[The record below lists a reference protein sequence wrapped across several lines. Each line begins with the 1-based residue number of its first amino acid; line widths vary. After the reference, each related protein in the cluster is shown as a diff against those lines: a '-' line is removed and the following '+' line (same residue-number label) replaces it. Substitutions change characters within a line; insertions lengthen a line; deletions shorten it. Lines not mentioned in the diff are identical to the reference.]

1 MRIDMCGISGYY
13 SLNSEIS
20 LAKYYHAHS
29 LLRHRGPDDEG
40 FVIYKDNNV
49 YEAKG
54 KRTINDFSD
63 LLDVISY
70 CSSRMV
76 LGHHRLS
83 IIDLS
88 KHGHQPMSTD
98 DKRYWIVYNGEVYN
112 YLELKTELESLGYS
126 FQSNSDTEVF
136 LKAFMHWGFDS
147 FNKLNGMWAAA
158 IYDRVDEKL
167 ILTRDRFGIKPLYYY
182 IVNDML
188 YFGSEVKYLLPFVDD
203 LQIDTHVAS
212 DYVVNCHLDHLGNT
226 MFKNIF
232 QLDPGHYAVYDGLS
246 LKKMKYWCYNPRIDN
261 DADYGCAVEK
271 LRDLIHHS
279 IDLRMRSDVPVGSFL
294 SGGLDSS
301 MIVCDL
307 FDRNLIKKHSFQTFS
322 AVFEEEEYNEKIYID
337 EVVEKTECNPHFIY
351 PDSLAIISSIRNILH
366 YQEFPFRSLAVFSQH
381 SLYEYIKNNSDVKVI
396 LNGQGSDEIF
406 GGYTSNYISLIGEYL
421 RTWKIRHAYTE
432 TRHFSRARGWD
443 LKKILLYVGRLI
455 FPSISTYL
463 LSILNYKKKLMVG
476 DILLTKCASTHKD
489 LFQQDLYCSL
499 TFSAL
504 REYLRYEDRNS
515 MAFSLETRLPFMDY
529 RIIEFGYSLPNN
541 FKIENGIN
549 KKILRKVAKNIVPD
563 KIINRSDKMGF
574 VSPQEEWQK
583 TILKEYMDGIILKDK
598 IEMEFPFLHAENI
611 ERLYNDYKNNE
622 FHDWSLF
629 WRVCCLYEWKMLWF
643 NKNNWYVQES

>member
-1 MRIDMCGISGYY
+1 MCGISGYY
-13 SLNSEIS
+13 SDKSNILIE
-20 LAKYYHAHS
+20 KYYHAHS

-40 FVIYKDNNV
+40 FVVCKDGDFYV
-49 YEAKG
+49 AKG
-54 KRTINDFSD
+54 EKTINDFSD
-63 LLDVISY
+63 LQDVISY
-70 CSSRMV
+70 SSSRMV

-98 DKRYWIVYNGEVYN
+98 DKRYWIVYNGEIYN
-112 YLELKTELESLGYS
+112 YLELKSELESLGYT

-136 LKAFMHWGFDS
+136 LKAYSHWGVNS
-147 FNKLNGMWAAA
+147 FNKFNGMWAAA
-158 IYDRVDEKL
+158 IFDTFEEVL
-167 ILTRDRFGIKPLYYY
+167 ILTRDRFGVKPLYYY
-182 IVNDML
+182 IADDTL
-188 YFGSEVKYLLPFVDD
+188 YFGSEVKFLLPFVDD

-212 DYVVNCHLDHLGNT
+212 DYVVNCHLDHLSNT

-246 LKKMKYWCYNPRIDN
+246 LKKTKYWCYTPCIDD

-271 LRDLIHHS
+271 LRDLIQNS

-307 FDRNLIKKHSFQTFS
+307 FKRKLIKEHNLETFS
-322 AVFEEEEYNEKIYID
+322 AVFEEKEYSEKVYID
-337 EVVEKTECNPHFIY
+337 EVVEQTDCTPHFIY
-351 PDSLAIISSIRNILH
+351 PDPLAIVSSMHNILY
-366 YQEFPFRSLAVFSQH
+366 YQEFPFRSLAVFSQN
-381 SLYEYIKNNSDVKVI
+381 SLYKYIKNNSAVKVI

-421 RTWKIRHAYTE
+421 RTRKFKNAYTE
-432 TRHFSRARGWD
+432 IRHFSRVRGWD
-443 LKKILLYVGRLI
+443 LKKIVLYVSRLL

-463 LSILNYKKKLMVG
+463 LSLTNYGNKLMRD
-476 DILLTKCASTHKD
+476 DILLNKCESTHKN
-489 LFQQDLYCSL
+489 LFQHDLYCSL

-529 RIIEFGYSLPNN
+529 QIIEFGYSLPNN

-549 KKILRKVAKNIVPD
+549 KKILRQVAKGIVPD

-583 TILKEYMDGIILKDK
+583 TILKEYMDDIIVKGK
-598 IEMEFPFLHAENI
+598 IEKELPFLHAGNI
-611 ERLYNDYKNNE
+611 EKLYNDYTNNI

-629 WRVCCLYEWKMLWF
+629 WRVCCLYEWKRLWF
-643 NKNNWYVQES
+643 NKANWDVK